1 MKDNFSMEEIASKL
15 KDRPAGVIGKRR
27 EYSVLMPLVKRDG
40 KICFLFEVRAKDIA
54 QPGDVCFPG
63 GRIEEGES
71 VVEAAVRETC
81 EEIGLTKDDIRIF
94 GRFDSMMEV
103 GRIVMHTVAAEIDE
117 TALDRLVPDEEVR
130 ECFTVPLEF
139 FAENKPDYHAIPIIQ
154 STEGFPFEKHGIDP
168 NYRWRKAHADTFFW
182 HYEGHLIW
190 GLTAGIVQWF
200 MEEILDIS
208 Y

>member
-1 MKDNFSMEEIASKL
+1 MTKLSMDDIASRL
-15 KDRPAGVIGKRR
+15 KDRPVGVIGKRR
-27 EYSVLMPLVKRDG
+27 EYSVLMPLVEKDG
-40 KICFLFEVRAKDIA
+40 EICFLFEVRSQDIA

-63 GRIEEGES
+63 GRIEKGETP
-71 VVEAAVRETC
+71 VDAALREAC
-81 EEIGLTKDDIRIF
+81 EEIGLKRDDVKLF

-103 GRIVMHTVAAEIDE
+103 GRIVMHTVVAEISGF
-117 TALDRLVPDEEVR
+117 ALDNLKTDSEVK
-130 ECFTVPLEF
+130 ECFTVPLKF
-139 FAENKPDYHAIPIIQ
+139 FAENKPDYHPIPIIQ
-154 STEGFPFEKHGIDP
+154 STEGFPFDEHGIDR